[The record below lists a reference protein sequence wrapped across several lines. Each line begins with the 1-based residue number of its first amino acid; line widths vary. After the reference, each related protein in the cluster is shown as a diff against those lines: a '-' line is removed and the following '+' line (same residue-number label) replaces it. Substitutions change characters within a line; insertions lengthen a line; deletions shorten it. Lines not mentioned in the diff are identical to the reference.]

1 MRKHI
6 LVVDD
11 EPPIR
16 ELLTTFLEK
25 RGYQV
30 TAVATAEEAQVIAR
44 TATVNLII
52 LDIAL
57 AEVDGLQFLGALKE
71 LYPDLP
77 VMILTAMGFDDQ
89 LLAEALQKGASA
101 YVSKT
106 LPLPQLLAEV
116 QRTLRSQPNCA

>member
-1 MRKHI
+1 VRQHI

-16 ELLTTFLEK
+16 ELLTTFFDK
-25 RGYQV
+25 HGYQI
-30 TAVATAEEAQVIAR
+30 TAVATAEEAQAVAR

-52 LDIAL
+52 LDIEL
-57 AEVDGLQFLGALKE
+57 ADVDGLQLLGEFKE
-71 LYPDLP
+71 RYPDLP

-106 LPLPQLLAEV
+106 LPLQQLLSEV
-116 QRTLRSQPNCA
+116 QRTLHPQTNCA